1 SSEKRVRAGP
11 PLRLPAGWREHR
23 KLQPRSTKSLH
34 RRCFGLAHPLVKSRQ
49 GRVMTTSTSATGTAQ
64 PHAFDDAEKAAACSV
79 TDRIDAAWNANDGDG
94 FADVFTSDG
103 SLALSGDRY
112 YKGRE
117 DIRTH
122 VKEQFAGPHKG
133 TRLVQNIVDFM
144 FIGPQAAVVTTEGGV
159 LAP

>member
-1 SSEKRVRAGP
+1 
-11 PLRLPAGWREHR
+11 
-23 KLQPRSTKSLH
+23 
-34 RRCFGLAHPLVKSRQ
+34 
-49 GRVMTTSTSATGTAQ
+49 MTTSTSATGTAQ

-159 LAP
+159 LAPGENDVHPDRALRATWVVTKQDDTWYIAAYQNGRRADGKLPGA